1 MAPLIKIEFPDFSST
16 ILQKLNQ
23 QRQQGQLCD
32 VSIVVQGHIFRAHKA
47 VLAASSPYFCDQVL
61 LKNSRRIVLPDV
73 MNPRVFEN
81 ILLSSYTGRLVMPAP
96 EIVSYLTAA
105 SFLQMWHVVD
115 KCTEVLEGNPTVL
128 CQKLNHGSDHQSPS
142 SSNYNGLV
150 ESFELGTG
158 GQTDFPKAQ
167 ELRDGENEEGSTKD
181 ELSSQLT
188 EQEYLPSNSSTEHDR
203 LSTEMAS
210 QDGEEGASDNTE
222 FHYTR
227 PLYSKPSIMAHKR
240 WIHVKPERL
249 EQACEGMDVYASYD
263 EHQVTESINTMQTE
277 HLVQPSGV
285 EEDFQIVEKKVEAEF
300 DEQAEESNYDEQVD
314 FYGSSMEEFSGERL
328 DGNLMGHRQEAALTA
343 GYRFSTTD
351 KLYPCQCGKSF
362 THKSQRDRHMS
373 MHLGLR
379 PYGCGVCGKKFK
391 MKHHLVG
398 HMKIHTGIKPY
409 ECNICGRCSPYQG
422 PSGRHSEA
430 VSALGA
436 EHHPG
441 GAEVSPHLE
450 CGGDKL
456 LELDR
461 PSEPLRGSKSYD
473 AVVFDVLKVTP
484 EEFASQITLM
494 DIPVFKA
501 IQPEELASCGWSKK
515 DKHSLA
521 PNVVAFTRRF
531 NQVSFW
537 VVREILTA
545 QTLKIRAEIL
555 SHFVKIAKKL
565 LELNNLHSLM
575 SVVSALQSAPIFRL
589 TKTWA
594 LLNRKDKTTFE
605 KLDYLMSKEDNYKRT
620 RDYIRSLKMAPS
632 IPYLGIYLLDLI
644 YIDSAYPASGSIM
657 ENEQRSN
664 QMNNILRIIAD
675 LQVSC
680 SYDHLTTLPH
690 VQKYLKSVRYI
701 EELQKFVE
709 DDNYKLSLRIEPGS
723 SSPRLVSSKEDLAG
737 DCHDVWTALEGR
749 RQILALVIYDP
760 NGNGSHLPV
769 STLSPALLLAP
780 VQPVPRHRK
789 SHSLGNNMM
798 CQLSVVE
805 SKSATFPSEK
815 ARHLLDDSVL
825 ESRSPRRDLALTS
838 STAITNGPSLGGP
851 QMDNRAQ
858 CASVL
863 ELCQNVVSAGD
874 QGLVTGSPGEQA
886 PLLEA
891 AMLTDVCSFSRQA
904 GKLPICPRDARRH
917 EMIKAGPSTE
927 PDESSSPCQP
937 GAVSTESSATVPTM
951 EGPLRRKTLLKEG
964 RKPALSSWTRKHYK
978 STPGKKV
985 SIVGWMVQLP
995 DDPEHPDIFQLN
1007 NPDKGNVY
1015 KFQAGSRFHAIL
1027 WHKHLDDACKSSRPQ
1042 VPANLMSFE

>member
-1 MAPLIKIEFPDFSST
+1 MYKRNGLMASVLVTSATPQGSS
-16 ILQKLNQ
+16 
-23 QRQQGQLCD
+23 
-32 VSIVVQGHIFRAHKA
+32 
-47 VLAASSPYFCDQVL
+47 SSD
-61 LKNSRRIVLPDV
+61 S
-73 MNPRVFEN
+73 
-81 ILLSSYTGRLVMPAP
+81 
-96 EIVSYLTAA
+96 
-105 SFLQMWHVVD
+105 
-115 KCTEVLEGNPTVL
+115 LEG
-128 CQKLNHGSDHQSPS
+128 QSC
-142 SSNYNGLV
+142 
-150 ESFELGTG
+150 
-158 GQTDFPKAQ
+158 D
-167 ELRDGENEEGSTKD
+167 
-181 ELSSQLT
+181 
-188 EQEYLPSNSSTEHDR
+188 
-203 LSTEMAS
+203 
-210 QDGEEGASDNTE
+210 
-222 FHYTR
+222 
-227 PLYSKPSIMAHKR
+227 
-240 WIHVKPERL
+240 
-249 EQACEGMDVYASYD
+249 YA
-263 EHQVTESINTMQTE
+263 
-277 HLVQPSGV
+277 
-285 EEDFQIVEKKVEAEF
+285 
-300 DEQAEESNYDEQVD
+300 
-314 FYGSSMEEFSGERL
+314 
-328 DGNLMGHRQEAALTA
+328 
-343 GYRFSTTD
+343 
-351 KLYPCQCGKSF
+351 
-362 THKSQRDRHMS
+362 
-373 MHLGLR
+373 
-379 PYGCGVCGKKFK
+379 
-391 MKHHLVG
+391 
-398 HMKIHTGIKPY
+398 
-409 ECNICGRCSPYQG
+409 
-422 PSGRHSEA
+422 
-430 VSALGA
+430 
-436 EHHPG
+436 
-441 GAEVSPHLE
+441 
-450 CGGDKL
+450 
-456 LELDR
+456 
-461 PSEPLRGSKSYD
+461 SKSYD
-473 AVVFDVLKVTP
+473 AVVFDVLKVSP

-515 DKHSLA
+515 EKHSLA

-620 RDYIRSLKMAPS
+620 REYIRSLKMVPS

-737 DCHDVWTALEGR
+737 PSAGSSSARFSR
-749 RQILALVIYDP
+749 RPTCPDASVA
-760 NGNGSHLPV
+760 GSLP
-769 STLSPALLLAP
+769 TP
-780 VQPVPRHRK
+780 PVPRHRK

-825 ESRSPRRDLALTS
+825 ESRSPRRALALTS
-838 STAITNGPSLGGP
+838 SAVTNGLSLG
-851 QMDNRAQ
+851 
-858 CASVL
+858 S
-863 ELCQNVVSAGD
+863 S
-874 QGLVTGSPGEQA
+874 
-886 PLLEA
+886 
-891 AMLTDVCSFSRQA
+891 
-904 GKLPICPRDARRH
+904 
-917 EMIKAGPSTE
+917 
-927 PDESSSPCQP
+927 ESSEFSEEMSSGLESRGRLYATLGPNWRVPVRNSPRTRSCVYSP
-937 GAVSTESSATVPTM
+937 TGPCICTLGSSATVPTM

-964 RKPALSSWTRKHYK
+964 RRPALSSWTRYWVILSGSTLLYYGAKSLRGTDRKHYK

-985 SIVGWMVQLP
+985 SVVGWMVQLP

-1015 KFQAGSRFHAIL
+1015 KFQTGSRFHAIL
-1027 WHKHLDDACKSSRPQ
+1027 WHKHLDDACKSNRPQ

>member
-1 MAPLIKIEFPDFSST
+1 MYKRNGLMASVLVTSATPQGSS
-16 ILQKLNQ
+16 
-23 QRQQGQLCD
+23 
-32 VSIVVQGHIFRAHKA
+32 
-47 VLAASSPYFCDQVL
+47 SSD
-61 LKNSRRIVLPDV
+61 S
-73 MNPRVFEN
+73 
-81 ILLSSYTGRLVMPAP
+81 
-96 EIVSYLTAA
+96 
-105 SFLQMWHVVD
+105 
-115 KCTEVLEGNPTVL
+115 LEG
-128 CQKLNHGSDHQSPS
+128 QSC
-142 SSNYNGLV
+142 
-150 ESFELGTG
+150 
-158 GQTDFPKAQ
+158 D
-167 ELRDGENEEGSTKD
+167 
-181 ELSSQLT
+181 
-188 EQEYLPSNSSTEHDR
+188 
-203 LSTEMAS
+203 
-210 QDGEEGASDNTE
+210 
-222 FHYTR
+222 
-227 PLYSKPSIMAHKR
+227 
-240 WIHVKPERL
+240 
-249 EQACEGMDVYASYD
+249 YA
-263 EHQVTESINTMQTE
+263 
-277 HLVQPSGV
+277 
-285 EEDFQIVEKKVEAEF
+285 
-300 DEQAEESNYDEQVD
+300 
-314 FYGSSMEEFSGERL
+314 
-328 DGNLMGHRQEAALTA
+328 
-343 GYRFSTTD
+343 
-351 KLYPCQCGKSF
+351 
-362 THKSQRDRHMS
+362 
-373 MHLGLR
+373 
-379 PYGCGVCGKKFK
+379 
-391 MKHHLVG
+391 
-398 HMKIHTGIKPY
+398 
-409 ECNICGRCSPYQG
+409 
-422 PSGRHSEA
+422 
-430 VSALGA
+430 
-436 EHHPG
+436 
-441 GAEVSPHLE
+441 
-450 CGGDKL
+450 
-456 LELDR
+456 
-461 PSEPLRGSKSYD
+461 SKSYD

-515 DKHSLA
+515 EKHSLA

-620 RDYIRSLKMAPS
+620 REYIRSLKMVPS

-737 DCHDVWTALEGR
+737 PSAGSSSARFSR
-749 RQILALVIYDP
+749 RPTCPDASVA
-760 NGNGSHLPV
+760 GSLP
-769 STLSPALLLAP
+769 TP
-780 VQPVPRHRK
+780 PVPRHRK

-825 ESRSPRRDLALTS
+825 ESRSPRRGLTLTS
-838 STAITNGPSLGGP
+838 SSAVTNGLSLG
-851 QMDNRAQ
+851 
-858 CASVL
+858 S
-863 ELCQNVVSAGD
+863 S
-874 QGLVTGSPGEQA
+874 
-886 PLLEA
+886 
-891 AMLTDVCSFSRQA
+891 
-904 GKLPICPRDARRH
+904 
-917 EMIKAGPSTE
+917 
-927 PDESSSPCQP
+927 ESSEFSEEMSSGLESRGRLYATLGPNWRVPVQNSPRTRSCVYSP
-937 GAVSTESSATVPTM
+937 TGPCICTLGSAAAVPTM

-964 RKPALSSWTRKHYK
+964 RKPALSSWTRYWVILSGSTLLYYGAKSLRGTDRKHYK

-1015 KFQAGSRFHAIL
+1015 KFQTGSRFHAIL
-1027 WHKHLDDACKSSRPQ
+1027 WHKHLDDACKSNRPQ

>member
-1 MAPLIKIEFPDFSST
+1 MYKRNGLMASVLVTSATPQGSS
-16 ILQKLNQ
+16 
-23 QRQQGQLCD
+23 
-32 VSIVVQGHIFRAHKA
+32 
-47 VLAASSPYFCDQVL
+47 SSD
-61 LKNSRRIVLPDV
+61 S
-73 MNPRVFEN
+73 
-81 ILLSSYTGRLVMPAP
+81 
-96 EIVSYLTAA
+96 
-105 SFLQMWHVVD
+105 
-115 KCTEVLEGNPTVL
+115 LEG
-128 CQKLNHGSDHQSPS
+128 QSC
-142 SSNYNGLV
+142 
-150 ESFELGTG
+150 
-158 GQTDFPKAQ
+158 D
-167 ELRDGENEEGSTKD
+167 
-181 ELSSQLT
+181 
-188 EQEYLPSNSSTEHDR
+188 
-203 LSTEMAS
+203 
-210 QDGEEGASDNTE
+210 
-222 FHYTR
+222 
-227 PLYSKPSIMAHKR
+227 
-240 WIHVKPERL
+240 
-249 EQACEGMDVYASYD
+249 YA
-263 EHQVTESINTMQTE
+263 
-277 HLVQPSGV
+277 
-285 EEDFQIVEKKVEAEF
+285 
-300 DEQAEESNYDEQVD
+300 
-314 FYGSSMEEFSGERL
+314 
-328 DGNLMGHRQEAALTA
+328 
-343 GYRFSTTD
+343 
-351 KLYPCQCGKSF
+351 
-362 THKSQRDRHMS
+362 
-373 MHLGLR
+373 
-379 PYGCGVCGKKFK
+379 
-391 MKHHLVG
+391 
-398 HMKIHTGIKPY
+398 
-409 ECNICGRCSPYQG
+409 
-422 PSGRHSEA
+422 
-430 VSALGA
+430 
-436 EHHPG
+436 
-441 GAEVSPHLE
+441 
-450 CGGDKL
+450 
-456 LELDR
+456 
-461 PSEPLRGSKSYD
+461 SKSYD

-515 DKHSLA
+515 EKHSLA

-620 RDYIRSLKMAPS
+620 REYIRSLKMVPS

-737 DCHDVWTALEGR
+737 SSASSSSARFSR
-749 RQILALVIYDP
+749 RPTCPDASVA
-760 NGNGSHLPV
+760 GSLP
-769 STLSPALLLAP
+769 TP
-780 VQPVPRHRK
+780 PVPRHRK

-825 ESRSPRRDLALTS
+825 ESRSPRRGLALTS
-838 STAITNGPSLGGP
+838 SSAITNGLSLG
-851 QMDNRAQ
+851 
-858 CASVL
+858 S
-863 ELCQNVVSAGD
+863 S
-874 QGLVTGSPGEQA
+874 
-886 PLLEA
+886 
-891 AMLTDVCSFSRQA
+891 
-904 GKLPICPRDARRH
+904 
-917 EMIKAGPSTE
+917 
-927 PDESSSPCQP
+927 ESSELSEEMSSGLESRGRLYATLGPNWRVPIRNSPRTRSCVYSP
-937 GAVSTESSATVPTM
+937 TGPCICTLGSSAAVPTM

-964 RKPALSSWTRKHYK
+964 RKPALSSWTRYWVTLSGSTLLYYGAKSLRGTDRKHYK

-985 SIVGWMVQLP
+985 SVVGWMVQLP
-995 DDPEHPDIFQLN
+995 DDPEHPDVFQLS
-1007 NPDKGNVY
+1007 NPDRGNVY

>member
-1 MAPLIKIEFPDFSST
+1 MYKRNGLMASVLVTSATPQGSS
-16 ILQKLNQ
+16 
-23 QRQQGQLCD
+23 
-32 VSIVVQGHIFRAHKA
+32 
-47 VLAASSPYFCDQVL
+47 SSD
-61 LKNSRRIVLPDV
+61 S
-73 MNPRVFEN
+73 
-81 ILLSSYTGRLVMPAP
+81 
-96 EIVSYLTAA
+96 
-105 SFLQMWHVVD
+105 
-115 KCTEVLEGNPTVL
+115 LEGQG
-128 CQKLNHGSDHQSPS
+128 CD
-142 SSNYNGLV
+142 
-150 ESFELGTG
+150 
-158 GQTDFPKAQ
+158 
-167 ELRDGENEEGSTKD
+167 
-181 ELSSQLT
+181 
-188 EQEYLPSNSSTEHDR
+188 
-203 LSTEMAS
+203 
-210 QDGEEGASDNTE
+210 
-222 FHYTR
+222 
-227 PLYSKPSIMAHKR
+227 
-240 WIHVKPERL
+240 
-249 EQACEGMDVYASYD
+249 YA
-263 EHQVTESINTMQTE
+263 
-277 HLVQPSGV
+277 
-285 EEDFQIVEKKVEAEF
+285 
-300 DEQAEESNYDEQVD
+300 
-314 FYGSSMEEFSGERL
+314 
-328 DGNLMGHRQEAALTA
+328 
-343 GYRFSTTD
+343 
-351 KLYPCQCGKSF
+351 
-362 THKSQRDRHMS
+362 
-373 MHLGLR
+373 
-379 PYGCGVCGKKFK
+379 
-391 MKHHLVG
+391 
-398 HMKIHTGIKPY
+398 
-409 ECNICGRCSPYQG
+409 
-422 PSGRHSEA
+422 
-430 VSALGA
+430 
-436 EHHPG
+436 
-441 GAEVSPHLE
+441 
-450 CGGDKL
+450 
-456 LELDR
+456 
-461 PSEPLRGSKSYD
+461 SKSYD
-473 AVVFDVLKVTP
+473 AVVFDVLKVSP

-515 DKHSLA
+515 EKHSLA

-620 RDYIRSLKMAPS
+620 REYIRSLKMVPS

-737 DCHDVWTALEGR
+737 PSTGSSSARFSR
-749 RQILALVIYDP
+749 RPTCPDASVA
-760 NGNGSHLPV
+760 GSLP
-769 STLSPALLLAP
+769 TP
-780 VQPVPRHRK
+780 PVPRHRK

-825 ESRSPRRDLALTS
+825 ESRSPRRGLALTS
-838 STAITNGPSLGGP
+838 SSAVTNGLSLG
-851 QMDNRAQ
+851 
-858 CASVL
+858 S
-863 ELCQNVVSAGD
+863 S
-874 QGLVTGSPGEQA
+874 
-886 PLLEA
+886 
-891 AMLTDVCSFSRQA
+891 
-904 GKLPICPRDARRH
+904 
-917 EMIKAGPSTE
+917 
-927 PDESSSPCQP
+927 ESSEFSEEMSSGLERGRLYATLGPNWRVPVRNSPRTRSCVYSP
-937 GAVSTESSATVPTM
+937 TGPCICTLGSSAAVPTM

-964 RKPALSSWTRKHYK
+964 RKPALSSWTRYWVILSGSTLLYYGAKSLRGTDRKHYK

-1015 KFQAGSRFHAIL
+1015 KFQTGSRFHAIL
-1027 WHKHLDDACKSSRPQ
+1027 WHKHLDDACKSNRPQ

>member
-1 MAPLIKIEFPDFSST
+1 MYKRNGLMASVLVTSATPQGSS
-16 ILQKLNQ
+16 
-23 QRQQGQLCD
+23 
-32 VSIVVQGHIFRAHKA
+32 
-47 VLAASSPYFCDQVL
+47 SSD
-61 LKNSRRIVLPDV
+61 S
-73 MNPRVFEN
+73 
-81 ILLSSYTGRLVMPAP
+81 
-96 EIVSYLTAA
+96 
-105 SFLQMWHVVD
+105 
-115 KCTEVLEGNPTVL
+115 LEGQG
-128 CQKLNHGSDHQSPS
+128 CD
-142 SSNYNGLV
+142 
-150 ESFELGTG
+150 
-158 GQTDFPKAQ
+158 
-167 ELRDGENEEGSTKD
+167 
-181 ELSSQLT
+181 
-188 EQEYLPSNSSTEHDR
+188 
-203 LSTEMAS
+203 
-210 QDGEEGASDNTE
+210 
-222 FHYTR
+222 
-227 PLYSKPSIMAHKR
+227 
-240 WIHVKPERL
+240 
-249 EQACEGMDVYASYD
+249 YA
-263 EHQVTESINTMQTE
+263 
-277 HLVQPSGV
+277 
-285 EEDFQIVEKKVEAEF
+285 
-300 DEQAEESNYDEQVD
+300 
-314 FYGSSMEEFSGERL
+314 
-328 DGNLMGHRQEAALTA
+328 
-343 GYRFSTTD
+343 
-351 KLYPCQCGKSF
+351 
-362 THKSQRDRHMS
+362 
-373 MHLGLR
+373 
-379 PYGCGVCGKKFK
+379 
-391 MKHHLVG
+391 
-398 HMKIHTGIKPY
+398 
-409 ECNICGRCSPYQG
+409 
-422 PSGRHSEA
+422 
-430 VSALGA
+430 
-436 EHHPG
+436 
-441 GAEVSPHLE
+441 
-450 CGGDKL
+450 
-456 LELDR
+456 
-461 PSEPLRGSKSYD
+461 SKSYD
-473 AVVFDVLKVTP
+473 AVVFDVLKVSP

-515 DKHSLA
+515 EKHSLA

-620 RDYIRSLKMAPS
+620 REYIRSLKMVPS

-737 DCHDVWTALEGR
+737 PSTGSSSARFSR
-749 RQILALVIYDP
+749 RPTCPDASVA
-760 NGNGSHLPV
+760 GSLP
-769 STLSPALLLAP
+769 TP
-780 VQPVPRHRK
+780 PVPRHRK

-825 ESRSPRRDLALTS
+825 ESRSPRRGLALTS
-838 STAITNGPSLGGP
+838 SSAVTNGLSLG
-851 QMDNRAQ
+851 
-858 CASVL
+858 S
-863 ELCQNVVSAGD
+863 S
-874 QGLVTGSPGEQA
+874 
-886 PLLEA
+886 
-891 AMLTDVCSFSRQA
+891 
-904 GKLPICPRDARRH
+904 
-917 EMIKAGPSTE
+917 
-927 PDESSSPCQP
+927 ESSEFSEEMSSGLESRGRLYATLGPNWRVPVRNSPRTRSCVYSP
-937 GAVSTESSATVPTM
+937 TGPCICTLGSSAAVPTM

-964 RKPALSSWTRKHYK
+964 RKPALSSWTRYWVILSGSTLLYYGAKSLRGTDRKHYK

-985 SIVGWMVQLP
+985 SVVGWMVQLP

-1015 KFQAGSRFHAIL
+1015 KFQTGSRFHAIL
-1027 WHKHLDDACKSSRPQ
+1027 WHKHLDDACKSNRPQ

>member
-1 MAPLIKIEFPDFSST
+1 M
-16 ILQKLNQ
+16 
-23 QRQQGQLCD
+23 
-32 VSIVVQGHIFRAHKA
+32 
-47 VLAASSPYFCDQVL
+47 
-61 LKNSRRIVLPDV
+61 
-73 MNPRVFEN
+73 
-81 ILLSSYTGRLVMPAP
+81 
-96 EIVSYLTAA
+96 LT
-105 SFLQMWHVVD
+105 
-115 KCTEVLEGNPTVL
+115 CT
-128 CQKLNHGSDHQSPS
+128 
-142 SSNYNGLV
+142 
-150 ESFELGTG
+150 
-158 GQTDFPKAQ
+158 
-167 ELRDGENEEGSTKD
+167 
-181 ELSSQLT
+181 
-188 EQEYLPSNSSTEHDR
+188 
-203 LSTEMAS
+203 
-210 QDGEEGASDNTE
+210 
-222 FHYTR
+222 
-227 PLYSKPSIMAHKR
+227 
-240 WIHVKPERL
+240 
-249 EQACEGMDVYASYD
+249 
-263 EHQVTESINTMQTE
+263 
-277 HLVQPSGV
+277 
-285 EEDFQIVEKKVEAEF
+285 
-300 DEQAEESNYDEQVD
+300 
-314 FYGSSMEEFSGERL
+314 
-328 DGNLMGHRQEAALTA
+328 
-343 GYRFSTTD
+343 
-351 KLYPCQCGKSF
+351 
-362 THKSQRDRHMS
+362 
-373 MHLGLR
+373 
-379 PYGCGVCGKKFK
+379 
-391 MKHHLVG
+391 
-398 HMKIHTGIKPY
+398 
-409 ECNICGRCSPYQG
+409 
-422 PSGRHSEA
+422 
-430 VSALGA
+430 
-436 EHHPG
+436 
-441 GAEVSPHLE
+441 
-450 CGGDKL
+450 
-456 LELDR
+456 
-461 PSEPLRGSKSYD
+461 
-473 AVVFDVLKVTP
+473 
-484 EEFASQITLM
+484 SQITLM

-515 DKHSLA
+515 EKHSLA

-620 RDYIRSLKMAPS
+620 REYIRSLKMVPS

-737 DCHDVWTALEGR
+737 PSAGSSSARFSR
-749 RQILALVIYDP
+749 RPTCPDASVA
-760 NGNGSHLPV
+760 GSLP
-769 STLSPALLLAP
+769 TP
-780 VQPVPRHRK
+780 PVPRHRK

-825 ESRSPRRDLALTS
+825 ESRSPRRGLALTS
-838 STAITNGPSLGGP
+838 SSAVTNGLSLG
-851 QMDNRAQ
+851 
-858 CASVL
+858 S
-863 ELCQNVVSAGD
+863 S
-874 QGLVTGSPGEQA
+874 
-886 PLLEA
+886 
-891 AMLTDVCSFSRQA
+891 
-904 GKLPICPRDARRH
+904 
-917 EMIKAGPSTE
+917 
-927 PDESSSPCQP
+927 ESSEFSEEMSSGLESRGRLYATLGPNWRVPVRNSPRTRSCVYSP
-937 GAVSTESSATVPTM
+937 TGPCICTVGSSAAVPTM

-964 RKPALSSWTRKHYK
+964 RKPALSSWTRYWVILSGSTLLYYGAKSLRGTDRKHYK

-1015 KFQAGSRFHAIL
+1015 KFQTGSRFHAIL
-1027 WHKHLDDACKSSRPQ
+1027 WHKHLDDACKSNRPQ

>member
-1 MAPLIKIEFPDFSST
+1 MYKRNGLMASVLVTSATPQGSS
-16 ILQKLNQ
+16 
-23 QRQQGQLCD
+23 
-32 VSIVVQGHIFRAHKA
+32 
-47 VLAASSPYFCDQVL
+47 SSD
-61 LKNSRRIVLPDV
+61 S
-73 MNPRVFEN
+73 
-81 ILLSSYTGRLVMPAP
+81 
-96 EIVSYLTAA
+96 
-105 SFLQMWHVVD
+105 
-115 KCTEVLEGNPTVL
+115 LEGQG
-128 CQKLNHGSDHQSPS
+128 CD
-142 SSNYNGLV
+142 
-150 ESFELGTG
+150 
-158 GQTDFPKAQ
+158 
-167 ELRDGENEEGSTKD
+167 
-181 ELSSQLT
+181 
-188 EQEYLPSNSSTEHDR
+188 
-203 LSTEMAS
+203 
-210 QDGEEGASDNTE
+210 
-222 FHYTR
+222 
-227 PLYSKPSIMAHKR
+227 
-240 WIHVKPERL
+240 
-249 EQACEGMDVYASYD
+249 YA
-263 EHQVTESINTMQTE
+263 
-277 HLVQPSGV
+277 
-285 EEDFQIVEKKVEAEF
+285 
-300 DEQAEESNYDEQVD
+300 
-314 FYGSSMEEFSGERL
+314 
-328 DGNLMGHRQEAALTA
+328 
-343 GYRFSTTD
+343 
-351 KLYPCQCGKSF
+351 
-362 THKSQRDRHMS
+362 
-373 MHLGLR
+373 
-379 PYGCGVCGKKFK
+379 
-391 MKHHLVG
+391 
-398 HMKIHTGIKPY
+398 
-409 ECNICGRCSPYQG
+409 
-422 PSGRHSEA
+422 
-430 VSALGA
+430 
-436 EHHPG
+436 
-441 GAEVSPHLE
+441 
-450 CGGDKL
+450 
-456 LELDR
+456 
-461 PSEPLRGSKSYD
+461 SKSYD

-515 DKHSLA
+515 EKHSLA

-620 RDYIRSLKMAPS
+620 REYIRSLKMVPS

-723 SSPRLVSSKEDLAG
+723 SSPRLVSSKEDLAAPTG
-737 DCHDVWTALEGR
+737 GSSSARFSR
-749 RQILALVIYDP
+749 RPTCPDASVT
-760 NGNGSHLPV
+760 GSLP
-769 STLSPALLLAP
+769 TP
-780 VQPVPRHRK
+780 PVPRHRK
-789 SHSLGNNMM
+789 SHSLGNKWVTDMM

-825 ESRSPRRDLALTS
+825 ESRSPRRGLALASSSAVTNGLALGSSESSEFSEETS
-838 STAITNGPSLGGP
+838 SGLASRGRLYATLGPNWRVPVRNSPRTRSCVYSPTGPCICTLG
-851 QMDNRAQ
+851 
-858 CASVL
+858 
-863 ELCQNVVSAGD
+863 
-874 QGLVTGSPGEQA
+874 
-886 PLLEA
+886 
-891 AMLTDVCSFSRQA
+891 
-904 GKLPICPRDARRH
+904 
-917 EMIKAGPSTE
+917 
-927 PDESSSPCQP
+927 
-937 GAVSTESSATVPTM
+937 SSAAVPTM

-964 RKPALSSWTRKHYK
+964 RKPALSSWTRYWVILSGSTLLYYGAKSLRGTDRKHYK

-985 SIVGWMVQLP
+985 SVVGWMVQLP

-1015 KFQAGSRFHAIL
+1015 KFQTGSRFHAIL
-1027 WHKHLDDACKSSRPQ
+1027 WHKHLDDACKSNRPQ

>member
-1 MAPLIKIEFPDFSST
+1 MYKRNGLMASVLVTSATPQGSS
-16 ILQKLNQ
+16 
-23 QRQQGQLCD
+23 
-32 VSIVVQGHIFRAHKA
+32 
-47 VLAASSPYFCDQVL
+47 SSD
-61 LKNSRRIVLPDV
+61 S
-73 MNPRVFEN
+73 
-81 ILLSSYTGRLVMPAP
+81 
-96 EIVSYLTAA
+96 
-105 SFLQMWHVVD
+105 
-115 KCTEVLEGNPTVL
+115 LEG
-128 CQKLNHGSDHQSPS
+128 QSC
-142 SSNYNGLV
+142 
-150 ESFELGTG
+150 
-158 GQTDFPKAQ
+158 D
-167 ELRDGENEEGSTKD
+167 
-181 ELSSQLT
+181 
-188 EQEYLPSNSSTEHDR
+188 
-203 LSTEMAS
+203 
-210 QDGEEGASDNTE
+210 
-222 FHYTR
+222 
-227 PLYSKPSIMAHKR
+227 
-240 WIHVKPERL
+240 
-249 EQACEGMDVYASYD
+249 YA
-263 EHQVTESINTMQTE
+263 
-277 HLVQPSGV
+277 
-285 EEDFQIVEKKVEAEF
+285 
-300 DEQAEESNYDEQVD
+300 
-314 FYGSSMEEFSGERL
+314 
-328 DGNLMGHRQEAALTA
+328 
-343 GYRFSTTD
+343 
-351 KLYPCQCGKSF
+351 
-362 THKSQRDRHMS
+362 
-373 MHLGLR
+373 
-379 PYGCGVCGKKFK
+379 
-391 MKHHLVG
+391 
-398 HMKIHTGIKPY
+398 
-409 ECNICGRCSPYQG
+409 
-422 PSGRHSEA
+422 
-430 VSALGA
+430 
-436 EHHPG
+436 
-441 GAEVSPHLE
+441 
-450 CGGDKL
+450 
-456 LELDR
+456 
-461 PSEPLRGSKSYD
+461 SKSYD

-515 DKHSLA
+515 EKHSLA

-620 RDYIRSLKMAPS
+620 REYIRSLKMVPS

-737 DCHDVWTALEGR
+737 PSAGSSSARFSR
-749 RQILALVIYDP
+749 RPTCPDASVA
-760 NGNGSHLPV
+760 GSLP
-769 STLSPALLLAP
+769 TP
-780 VQPVPRHRK
+780 PVPRHRK

-825 ESRSPRRDLALTS
+825 ESRSPRRGLTLTS
-838 STAITNGPSLGGP
+838 SSAVTNGLSLGSSESSEFSEEMSSGLESRGRLYATLGP
-851 QMDNRAQ
+851 NWR
-858 CASVL
+858 VPV
-863 ELCQNVVSAGD
+863 QN
-874 QGLVTGSPGEQA
+874 SPRTRSCIYS
-886 PLLEA
+886 PSR
-891 AMLTDVCSFSRQA
+891 MMTDWW
-904 GKLPICPRDARRH
+904 CPRSPT
-917 EMIKAGPSTE
+917 GPCICTL
-927 PDESSSPCQP
+927 
-937 GAVSTESSATVPTM
+937 GSAAAVPTM

-964 RKPALSSWTRKHYK
+964 RKPALSSWTRYWVILSGSTLLYYGAKSLRGTDRKH
-978 STPGKKV
+978 V

-1015 KFQAGSRFHAIL
+1015 KFQTGSRFHAIL
-1027 WHKHLDDACKSSRPQ
+1027 WHKHLDDACKSNRPQ
-1042 VPANLMSFE
+1042 VKSPKSCLSLKYPLPPSGLRVLRNRAPFFPQSP